1 LPLPLHSSM
10 SKQVSTVKNDSV
22 GGGAKKQV
30 STVKN
35 DSVGGGADG
44 DCCDDALS
52 MVNDRIAHA
61 ADGNDA
67 EDAEEELEALRAIFG
82 DVRVTAPDSHG
93 EQTWWVPL
101 GEGRVFSVTIP
112 DGCVDSH
119 ASVGNTK
126 KNLICV

>member
-1 LPLPLHSSM
+1 M

-22 GGGAKKQV
+22 GGG
-30 STVKN
+30 
-35 DSVGGGADG
+35 GDG
-44 DCCDDALS
+44 DCSDDALS

-67 EDAEEELEALRAIFG
+67 EDVEEELEALRAIFG
-82 DVRVTAPDSHG
+82 DVRVTAPDLHG

-126 KNLICV
+126 NFSPPCSTCAAASPLRVAPVQQHLPSV